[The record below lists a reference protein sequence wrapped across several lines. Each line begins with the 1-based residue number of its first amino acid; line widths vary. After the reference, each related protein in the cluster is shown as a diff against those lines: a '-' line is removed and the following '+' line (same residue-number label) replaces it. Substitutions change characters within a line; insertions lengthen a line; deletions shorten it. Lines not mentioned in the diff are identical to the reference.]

1 MRRREFLTGVAGT
14 TAYGLSARLV
24 ARQRPLRV
32 GVIGSGIVG
41 ASIAFHLAQAGAQ
54 VTTFEKSQPAGGAT
68 KNSFAWLNAFV
79 ADPHYR
85 DLRLSSLEAYHDLD
99 RGLQL
104 GITWAGYINWA
115 SEAEQV
121 AALRTVGSQ
130 LDGTPYPVR
139 SISAAELSSTAPSLT
154 TGPVAAAFF
163 SRVDGHLDPVW
174 VTQRF
179 LAQARRY
186 GARTL
191 YPCEVQDLDLRGGA
205 LAGLI
210 TTRGHVPLDRLVVA
224 AGVDTPS
231 ILAMAGFDLKLRH
244 APGILAHSAPITA
257 VTPIVFDAPGGVSFK
272 QMSDGSV
279 VGTDSPEPPDLPVH
293 QEIRERVMD
302 FPNEALRSLHGNRI
316 LTRIAAFLPATRGV
330 ALDRLTLGFRPLPID
345 DLPVVGAVPGV
356 RNVHVVVTHSGVTLA
371 PILGR
376 YVTQEILH
384 GSPVDFLAP
393 YRPERFLASR
403 ASVATR
409 AAVGIAGSCIGL
421 TSGIGPA

>member
-1 MRRREFLTGVAGT
+1 MRRREFLTSVAGT
-14 TAYGLSARLV
+14 AAYGLSAKLI

-32 GVIGSGIVG
+32 GVVGNGIVG

-54 VTTFEKSQPAGGAT
+54 VTTFEKAQPASGAT

-79 ADPHYR
+79 SDPHYR
-85 DLRLSSLEAYHDLD
+85 DLRLSSLHAYHDLD
-99 RGLQL
+99 HRLQL

-115 SEAEQV
+115 STAEQV
-121 AALRTVGSQ
+121 AALRTAGAQ
-130 LDGTPYPVR
+130 LEGTPYAVR
-139 SISAAELSSTAPSLT
+139 SISAAELSGTVPSLV

-163 SRVDGHLDPVW
+163 SRVDGHLDPVQ

-179 LAQARRY
+179 LTQARRH
-186 GARTL
+186 GAKTL

-205 LAGLI
+205 LAGVI
-210 TTRGHVPLDRLVVA
+210 TTQGHVPLDHLVVA
-224 AGVDTPS
+224 AGVDTPH

-244 APGILAHSAPITA
+244 APGILAHSKPVAA

-279 VGTDSPEPPDLPVH
+279 VGTDSPEPPDLPMH
-293 QEIRERVMD
+293 REIRERAVD
-302 FPNEALRSLHGNRI
+302 FPNEALRLLHGNRI
-316 LTRIAAFLPATRGV
+316 LTKIAVFLPAARGV
-330 ALDRLTLGFRPLPID
+330 PLDRLTLGFRPMPID
-345 DLPVVGAVPGV
+345 ELPVVGAVPGMP
-356 RNVHVVVTHSGVTLA
+356 NVYVVVTHSGVTLA

-384 GSPVDFLAP
+384 DSPAEFLMP

-403 ASVATR
+403 AGAATS
-409 AAVGIAGSCIGL
+409 AVSTENKEFCI
-421 TSGIGPA
+421 